1 MATTVTNDIAR
12 MLEVDLSDVF
22 TDNYNSYPLE
32 WPSFCTERKANK
44 LTMKYDSMG
53 NIDVAQI
60 KTESDTI
67 QYRKIT
73 QAYQTSVTMK
83 TVVNGISFSME
94 SKKYDQ
100 YSVLVD
106 AQGPELART
115 MREFE
120 ENRVIRHYDN
130 VTSAAYALSDGQ
142 AWATNSRP
150 CKNSASTNDTYA
162 TTSSLNTPE
171 NHKTMIKMFADFK
184 NHAGGKMKSYPTDGV
199 SHRYNMAQL
208 EENYQSDKKA
218 QEFSNTKNVLPGIS
232 WHYSTYISSTTYWGM
247 YDKRYPNLLFVR
259 FSGVEPNSYEDVK
272 DTLDFFY
279 NVNEIFDTV
288 VLPNI
293 GIVHNTGA

>member
-1 MATTVTNDIAR
+1 MATTITSDIAR
-12 MLEVDLSDVF
+12 MLEVDLTDVF
-22 TDNYNSYPLE
+22 TDNYNAYPLE
-32 WPSFCTERKANK
+32 WPSFCTERKATK

-53 NIDVAQI
+53 NIAAAQQ

-100 YSVLVD
+100 YGVLVE
-106 AQGPELART
+106 AQGQELART
-115 MREFE
+115 MREYE
-120 ENRVIRHYDN
+120 ENRVIRWYDN
-130 VTSAAYALSDGQ
+130 LTTAGYALSDGQ
-142 AWATNSRP
+142 VWQTDSRP
-150 CKNSASTNDTYA
+150 CKNSASTNDTSA
-162 TTSSLNTPE
+162 TASSLNTPE

-184 NHAGGKMKSYPTDGV
+184 NHAGGKMKSYPTDGL
-199 SHRYNMAQL
+199 SHRYNMAVI
-208 EENYQSDKKA
+208 EENYQSERKA
-218 QEFSNTKNVLPGIS
+218 QEFSNTKNVLPSIN
-232 WHYSTYISSTTYWGM
+232 WHYSTYVASTTQWTM

-259 FSGVEPNSYEDVK
+259 FSGIDHNAYEDVK

-279 NVNEIFDTV
+279 NTVEIFETC

-293 GIVHNTGA
+293 GIVHNAGA